1 MSKPEN
7 EGLSLG
13 YRVGYRIQMAMWE
26 VFGPAQLGAQDDPQ
40 MRLRRRRAAK
50 VEAARADREAREAA
64 ARRADVA

>member
-50 VEAARADREAREAA
+50 VEAARAARLARESDESDAA
-64 ARRADVA
+64 